1 MYVPQTLRRC
11 VLYWYHFYLDHPD
24 ESIIEIF
31 LAKFFIGKALSLTQ
45 FKKRKTIYGR
55 LPPKNISNLKLWYL
69 VHVDLINPYSNSIRQ
84 HQLEGDIIKDN
95 ISLTCMKTI
104 NPATRWFE
112 IVNIPTYNLNEVTSG
127 NYEYI
132 DK

>member
-1 MYVPQTLRRC
+1 M
-11 VLYWYHFYLDHPD
+11 
-24 ESIIEIF
+24 
-31 LAKFFIGKALSLTQ
+31 SLTQ

-84 HQLEGDIIKDN
+84 HQPGGAIIKDN
-95 ISLTCMKTI
+95 VSLACMITI
-104 NPATRWFE
+104 DPATDWFE
-112 IVNIPTYNLNEVTSG
+112 IFKIPTYNLDEVTG
-127 NYEYI
+127 VNDEYM